1 MSALSL
7 FPAFRLQ
14 AHPFHLDYTRLH
26 VGRQYREAL
35 IQLMYQEEDRFAA
48 AASHANSAPAVSPPR
63 LRRDEAEPPP
73 REAADAR
80 DADEYLV
87 WRADQ

>member
-1 MSALSL
+1 
-7 FPAFRLQ
+7 
-14 AHPFHLDYTRLH
+14 
-26 VGRQYREAL
+26 
-35 IQLMYQEEDRFAA
+35 MYQEEDRFAA

-80 DADEYLV
+80 DEDEYLV